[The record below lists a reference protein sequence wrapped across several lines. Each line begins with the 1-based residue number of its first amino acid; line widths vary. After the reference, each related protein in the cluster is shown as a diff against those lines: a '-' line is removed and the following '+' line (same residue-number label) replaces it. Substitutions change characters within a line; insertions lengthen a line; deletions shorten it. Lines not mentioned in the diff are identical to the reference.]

1 MHDYTIIQRFCLVFL
16 KVMQLFRII
25 SNCYSYDS
33 QDAF

>member
-1 MHDYTIIQRFCLVFL
+1 MHNYTITQRFCLVFL
-16 KVMQLFRII
+16 KIVQLFWIV